1 MKTPSEVL
9 DEIDSLI
16 GSATPLPWNP
26 KFVQD
31 SIRHLADHLD
41 CLAHYLARNVDS
53 TSYSEGD
60 LGSFGA
66 RWNRYHDGPA
76 IAAVM
81 NNSEALVEIARAVS
95 EWKRLRETDCIDNDA
110 AVIAQEDAML
120 AALAKLGGVP

>member
-31 SIRHLADHLD
+31 AIRHLA
-41 CLAHYLARNVDS
+41 RNV
-53 TSYSEGD
+53 GG
-60 LGSFGA
+60 GS
-66 RWNRYHDGPA
+66 RQLNRYHDGPA